1 MGCSSSKISDPTKM
15 TEKEQFATIRRQT
28 SKIKKETKTLE
39 RKNSKTL
46 AKIKVLASQ
55 NKHDEAKML
64 SKELM
69 SDR

>member
-1 MGCSSSKISDPTKM
+1 MGCSSSKISDPIMM
-15 TEKEQFATIRRQT
+15 TEKEQLAAIRRQT

-39 RKNSKTL
+39 RKNSQKL

-64 SKELM
+64 S
-69 SDR
+69 